1 MDRLELIPGDVRG
14 GGNITTLKDDFKTD
28 ENTNVYGIHLG
39 EESTFVNGKLMTV
52 YNSRLTTYHSSV
64 ADKWALTFTAPRVVS
79 PGDTVT
85 VNFTALCGDDAV
97 GSTEARLVLRSIN
110 GETVFWED
118 TMVISS
124 GSGSFSV
131 TVPSVDTVLCEWVL
145 FISHYFYQNAS
156 CHRSVVVADL
166 DFDFNV
172 VGDKSILQTGET
184 CNVVGVLTGT
194 IGDDVIGIPGQTV
207 NFYEL
212 WTPGLRVSSPKVIQS
227 GDNID
232 IKAQLIDTVDGS
244 LVREAGHTV
253 NVYMDDAPVPVPT
266 TLYVNFD
273 KTILSYADGDSA
285 YVIVGV
291 YDQYGDAMPNQI
303 VSGSINEGA
312 PFDLET
318 DVDGRASFSYVSQ
331 GAGDVVFTVEC
342 MNLQETYSIEDCLN
356 YDIATKDNTSNYTTK
371 NLNSHTFSTDK
382 YIAERTLGSSANTYY
397 SLIYPSTTLPTD
409 YEISVDMLALTKEQD
424 KQFGLC
430 VSDTYTETYT
440 GTNQCFL
447 YANSNRMALGYR
459 VSGSLTNYG
468 ESSSYNINTWY
479 TFKIKVSGTTVT
491 VQILNGST
499 VVQSWNGTLSNIQS
513 WKKIMLITGG
523 QSNTIYWKNLKIK
536 PL

>member
-131 TVPSVDTVLCEWVL
+131 TVPSVDDVFCEWVL

-156 CHRSVVVADL
+156 CHRSVIVADVS
-166 DFDFNV
+166 DVSFDVFGDNPV
-172 VGDKSILQTGET
+172 IQVGDT

-212 WTPGLRVSSPKVIQS
+212 WTPGLRVSAPKVIQS

-232 IKAQLIDTVDGS
+232 IKAQLIDSVDGS
-244 LVREAGHTV
+244 LVRESGHTV

-266 TLYVNFD
+266 RLDVNFD

-285 YVIVGV
+285 YVVVGV

-303 VSGSINEGA
+303 VSVSINEGA

-318 DVDGRASFSYVSQ
+318 DEYGQGYFSYVSQ

-342 MNLQETYSIEDCLN
+342 GNLQETYEIEDC
-356 YDIATKDNTSNYTTK
+356 
-371 NLNSHTFSTDK
+371 
-382 YIAERTLGSSANTYY
+382 TYY
-397 SLIYPSTTLPTD
+397 NSGTITGSQTLNIPNIPVNFKATVTIKRTAQTD
-409 YEISVDMLALTKEQD
+409 ALSWLNIGTDANNCFFFGQVGVDSVGIFK
-424 KQFGLC
+424 K
-430 VSDTYTETYT
+430 VN
-440 GTNQCFL
+440 GTNTVLQAEYGVIQINNDYPMEFT
-447 YANSNRMALGYR
+447 YNDGT
-459 VSGSLTNYG
+459 LTL
-468 ESSSYNINTWY
+468 
-479 TFKIKVSGTTVT
+479 KVGGKT
-491 VQILNGST
+491 LNGSFT
-499 VVQSWNGTLSNIQS
+499 ETNRNYVSTNIGANNS
-513 WKKIMLITGG
+513 MKE
-523 QSNTIYWKNLKIK
+523 LKIK